1 MKKTALL
8 IIFFAVTV
16 MAYNQGIEGE
26 KVHDIFLKYI
36 TTKLSLNSQELS
48 QMQVLVP
55 RYFNEL
61 RKIHKN
67 NTDPLLREQQK
78 IAIKIKYR
86 DQLIPLL
93 GEKRANQ
100 VFIEE
105 QLFRKRIREELKQ
118 RNTMPR

>member
-1 MKKTALL
+1 MKKAALL

-26 KVHDIFLKYI
+26 KVHEIFLKYI

-61 RKIHKN
+61 RKTHKN